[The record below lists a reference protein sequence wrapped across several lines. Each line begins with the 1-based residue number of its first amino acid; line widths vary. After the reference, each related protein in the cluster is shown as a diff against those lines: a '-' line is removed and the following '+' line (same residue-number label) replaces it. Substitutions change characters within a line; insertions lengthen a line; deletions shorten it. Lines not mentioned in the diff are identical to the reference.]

1 MKLRTCVFSAI
12 VILFISFRDEA
23 ESKPVELPQ
32 EGEVSLKKEMEIVR
46 RLRRDMAAWRRG
58 TSLNQADHKDTDS
71 SDTDSSDSSSS
82 DSSSSDSSSSDS
94 SSSDSSSSDSSSSDS
109 SSSDSSSSDSSS
121 SDTDKDDEKSL
132 NQAEASNDQAI
143 PCNYVYSLECKENIF
158 QADKTE

>member
-94 SSSDSSSSDSSSSDS
+94 SSSDSSSSDSSSSD
-109 SSSDSSSSDSSS
+109 
-121 SDTDKDDEKSL
+121 TDKDDEKSL

-143 PCNYVYSLECKENIF
+143 PCHFSECKENIF